1 MLDDVYLVA
10 STGYIRIKREPESP
24 DHGLLVKKIK
34 LEQ

>member
-1 MLDDVYLVA
+1 MLNDVYLVA

-24 DHGLLVKKIK
+24 DLGLSAKKVK